1 MKRELRMAHF
11 FNKKEAEIL
20 IGVFPELTDFVTDI
34 DGKHF
39 EIEDEYEK
47 KHTITLKAIEILSEH
62 FELTINSHYID
73 IKPNSWV
80 K

>member
-1 MKRELRMAHF
+1 MKRELRMPYF
-11 FNKKEAEIL
+11 FNKKETEIL
-20 IGVFPELTDFVTDI
+20 IGVFPELNNFVTDI

-62 FELTINSHYID
+62 FELTINNYYID
-73 IKPNSWV
+73 IKPNS
-80 K
+80 